1 MSHTNHRTGSVESLK
16 DDFVVLAISA
26 PKINRDGCADKMRIL
41 TDLFMKH
48 NPDYMG
54 VLGYE
59 APVTPENIE
68 DVKAFITDKNGPV
81 ACFASE
87 EDIAGLIRDLKE
99 VDLGISIV
107 ISGLFGE
114 VHPCCQAN
122 GIEPHT
128 VNMSLGIWGNV
139 EEKIPKDPHV
149 LDLTTMC
156 GHGMIPFSL
165 VTHILDKVKAGRMTP
180 EQAAEKLG
188 ETCTCRIFNRKRAA
202 RIIADAVG
210 A

>member
-26 PKINRDGCADKMRIL
+26 PGINRDGCAEKMRQL
-41 TDLFMKH
+41 TDVFMKH
-48 NPDYMG
+48 HPDYMG

-68 DVKAFITDKNGPV
+68 DVKAFIQDKNGPV

-87 EDIAGLIRDLKE
+87 AEIAGLIRDVKE
-99 VDLGISIV
+99 LDLGMSIV

-114 VHPCCQAN
+114 VHACCREN

-128 VNMSLGIWGNV
+128 VNMSLGIWGNLD
-139 EEKIPKDPHV
+139 KLPKDPHV

-165 VTHILDKVKAGRMTP
+165 VTNVLDKVKAGRLTP

-188 ETCTCRIFNRKRAA
+188 DTCTCRIFNRQRAA
-202 RIIADAVG
+202 RIIADAVAG